1 MPKGIDPGFDYSVGE
16 AKFGRRLSQDE
27 YDFWKDDPARW
38 QKLTPG
44 DWQTAQRPAR
54 VPLRDLPI
62 KLGHRL
68 HDHSAVVDEL
78 RLVLGADKKC
88 GDATRIIIIGN
99 LRFRIRQDQCKLFI
113 RINFFVFLIVFNVF
127 SDSID

>member
-1 MPKGIDPGFDYSVGE
+1 MRSFHPILFFFFRHLYFSFLFIKSKSSFQLNFY
-16 AKFGRRLSQDE
+16 
-27 YDFWKDDPARW
+27 
-38 QKLTPG
+38 LTLIG
-44 DWQTAQRPAR
+44 HI
-54 VPLRDLPI
+54 VVLDLP
-62 KLGHRL
+62 GGF
-68 HDHSAVVDEL
+68 HDSFRQRANIHNRGVL
-78 RLVLGADKKC
+78 LVLGADKKC

>member
-1 MPKGIDPGFDYSVGE
+1 MRE
-16 AKFGRRLSQDE
+16 
-27 YDFWKDDPARW
+27 
-38 QKLTPG
+38 
-44 DWQTAQRPAR
+44 
-54 VPLRDLPI
+54 LRDPRDIFSKIWYYDKVLMI
-62 KLGHRL
+62 EDL
-68 HDHSAVVDEL
+68 HSFHQRANIHNRGVL
-78 RLVLGADKKC
+78 LVLGADKKC

>member
-1 MPKGIDPGFDYSVGE
+1 MYPPRGHIFTI
-16 AKFGRRLSQDE
+16 RRRAGCPH
-27 YDFWKDDPARW
+27 PAG
-38 QKLTPG
+38 K
-44 DWQTAQRPAR
+44 AE
-54 VPLRDLPI
+54 PLRQPPCRLGKLEFVEILIGHIVVLDLP
-62 KLGHRL
+62 GGF
-68 HDHSAVVDEL
+68 HDSFRQRANIHNRGVL
-78 RLVLGADKKC
+78 LVLGADKKC